1 MYSMRRPG
9 QLAAISL
16 AVADSS
22 ASLRAEITTSQP
34 AQAIAPVLLPPAY
47 GAAVGRVERWLIL
60 AGVAP
65 LLLTSLLDAGVV

>member
-1 MYSMRRPG
+1 MKRKNFFHG
-9 QLAAISL
+9 GG
-16 AVADSS
+16 
-22 ASLRAEITTSQP
+22 ASGFRCVRILVGVVCA